1 MNSQPNPEEKLQRLL
16 RLKRYEQPPEG
27 FAEEFL
33 EKFQRRQR
41 SEILRRSTWSI
52 LGERLANFMQLLR
65 RPAVLWTAGGAY
77 AAVLLTL
84 WLMPRPSPPGGT
96 TVFVTGVTDAAAVN
110 VDSRPV
116 THGAMPVTSPPVPG
130 PADAIPGG
138 KRRTGSQ
145 EQDKEPIIG
154 PEERESQDDD
164 KLHDL

>member
-84 WLMPRPSPPGGT
+84 WLLPRPAPPGSAT
-96 TVFVTGVTDAAAVN
+96 ILLTGVPEAPAVN

-116 THGAMPVTSPPVPG
+116 TPAAVPVSSQTAPA
-130 PADAIPGG
+130 ADAIPGG
-138 KRRTGSQ
+138 KRRTSSQ

-154 PEERESQDDD
+154 PEEREREDDA

>member
-16 RLKRYEQPPEG
+16 RLKRYEQPPED

-52 LGERLANFMQLLR
+52 LGERLANFMQMLR

-77 AAVLLTL
+77 AAILLTL
-84 WLMPRPSPPGGT
+84 ALLPRPAPPGGT
-96 TVFVTGVTDAAAVN
+96 TIFLTGVPDAAAVN

-116 THGAMPVTSPPVPG
+116 TPAALPVSSQTG
-130 PADAIPGG
+130 PSTDAIPGG
-138 KRRTGSQ
+138 KRRTSSQ
-145 EQDKEPIIG
+145 DQDKEPIIG
-154 PEERESQDDD
+154 PEERARQDDE
-164 KLHDL
+164 KLRDL

>member
-16 RLKRYEQPPEG
+16 RLKRYEQPPED

-84 WLMPRPSPPGGT
+84 WLLPRPSPPGSNT
-96 TVFVTGVTDAAAVN
+96 TILLTGVPDPAAVN

-116 THGAMPVTSPPVPG
+116 SPGARTVNSPTA
-130 PADAIPGG
+130 PALDVIPGG
-138 KRRTGSQ
+138 KRRTSSQ
-145 EQDKEPIIG
+145 DQDKEPIIG
-154 PEERESQDDD
+154 PEEREREDDAR
-164 KLHDL
+164 LRDL

>member
-16 RLKRYEQPPEG
+16 RLKRYEHPPED
-27 FAEEFL
+27 FAEIFL

-52 LGERLANFMQLLR
+52 LGERFANFMQLLR

-84 WLMPRPSPPGGT
+84 WLLPRPAPPGST
-96 TVFVTGVTDAAAVN
+96 AIFLTGVPDPAAVN

-116 THGAMPVTSPPVPG
+116 SPGARPVNSPTAPVP
-130 PADAIPGG
+130 DAIPGG
-138 KRRTGSQ
+138 KRRTSSQ
-145 EQDKEPIIG
+145 DQDKEPIIG
-154 PEERESQDDD
+154 PEEREREEDGR
-164 KLHDL
+164 LHDL